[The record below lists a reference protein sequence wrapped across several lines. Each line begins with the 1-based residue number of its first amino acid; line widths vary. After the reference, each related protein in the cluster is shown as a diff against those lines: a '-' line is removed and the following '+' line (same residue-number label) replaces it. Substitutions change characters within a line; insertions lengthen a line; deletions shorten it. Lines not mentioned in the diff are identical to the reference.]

1 MRSCFASSATIDG
14 GISGTYLCG
23 MDIPTYRKEKGLSQA
38 AFAALLT
45 KTGAPA
51 TQSLVSQWE
60 SGDTSITADR
70 AVQIEKAT
78 RKAVNRS
85 DLRPDLFAPRRRRS
99 AA

>member
-1 MRSCFASSATIDG
+1 MRSYFASSATIDCN
-14 GISGTYLCG
+14 ISGTYLCA

-45 KTGAPA
+45 KSGSPA

-78 RKAVNRS
+78 RKLVSRS
-85 DLRPDLFAPRRRRS
+85 DLRPDLFAPRRRR
-99 AA
+99 AAA

>member
-1 MRSCFASSATIDG
+1 MRSSFASSATIDG
-14 GISGTYLCG
+14 SISATHTPA

-45 KTGAPA
+45 ETGAPA

-60 SGDTSITADR
+60 NGETSISAER

-78 RKAVNRS
+78 KRLIARA
-85 DLRPDLFAPRRRRS
+85 DLRPDLFAPVRKRK

>member
-14 GISGTYLCG
+14 SISGTYLCG
-23 MDIPTYRKEKGLSQA
+23 MDILTYRKEKGLSQA

-45 KTGAPA
+45 KMGATA

-60 SGDTSITADR
+60 SGETTITADR

-85 DLRPDLFAPRRRRS
+85 DLRPDLFAPRRRRT

>member
-1 MRSCFASSATIDG
+1 
-14 GISGTYLCG
+14 

-45 KTGAPA
+45 EAGCPA

-60 SGDTSITADR
+60 KGDVVITGER
-70 AVQIEKAT
+70 AIEIERAT
-78 RKAVNRS
+78 GGEVSKS
-85 DLRPDLFAPRRRRS
+85 DLRPDFWPATT

>member
-1 MRSCFASSATIDG
+1 MRSYFSSSATIDVN
-14 GISGTYLCG
+14 ISATYLCG
-23 MDIPTYRKEKGLSQA
+23 MDIPTYRKEKGLSQS

-60 SGDTSITADR
+60 SGETTITADR

>member
-1 MRSCFASSATIDG
+1 
-14 GISGTYLCG
+14 
-23 MDIPTYRKEKGLSQA
+23 MDIPTYRKEKGLSQS

-45 KTGAPA
+45 KSGSPA

-60 SGDTSITADR
+60 SGDTAITADR

-78 RKAVNRS
+78 RKAINRS
-85 DLRPDLFAPRRRRS
+85 DLRPDLFAPRRRKAQ

>member
-1 MRSCFASSATIDG
+1 
-14 GISGTYLCG
+14 

-45 KTGAPA
+45 KTGSPA

-70 AVQIEKAT
+70 AVQIETAT
-78 RKAVNRS
+78 RKAISRS
-85 DLRPDLFAPRRRRS
+85 DLRPDLFAPRRRR
-99 AA
+99 AAA

>member
-1 MRSCFASSATIDG
+1 
-14 GISGTYLCG
+14 

-45 KTGAPA
+45 ESGSPA

-60 SGDTSITADR
+60 NGETSISAER

-78 RKAVNRS
+78 KRGVSRA
-85 DLRPDLFAPRRRRS
+85 DLRPDLFAPARKRK